1 MYVPSGK
8 NIGNITEA
16 INKTVIKG
24 TPLQNS
30 IKPIDEYL
38 IIGAEDLLPKA
49 KNIPIGKQNSK
60 AKIEIINVRDNPP
73 HAAVSTHS
81 KPKLPPEI
89 KFIAIKGKINN
100 KKIIIY
106 FLTFGGTKNA
116 VTRNPISN
124 KNDTF
129 ILQIS
134 VFGYNP

>member
-1 MYVPSGK
+1 VPSGK

-16 INKTVIKG
+16 INKTVIRG

-30 IKPIDEYL
+30 IKPIDEYF

-49 KNIPIGKQNSK
+49 KNIPTGKQNNN
-60 AKIEIINVRDNPP
+60 AKIEIINVRESPP
-73 HAAVSTHS
+73 QAAVSTHS

-100 KKIIIY
+100 RKIIMY
-106 FLTFGGTKNA
+106 FLIFRGTKNA
-116 VTRNPISN
+116 AIIKANSN

-134 VFGYNP
+134 AFGYNP